1 MCLEGKLWRG
11 DGISQG
17 TGQPV
22 LPALGKEGSDGHG
35 AGNVLAHPG
44 SIRQHMAV
52 PATMVPTHSGAGR
65 QRQGGEKLLFSLIAV
80 FPER

>member
-1 MCLEGKLWRG
+1 MEGRWYLP
-11 DGISQG
+11 
-17 TGQPV
+17 GQPALLV
-22 LPALGKEGSDGHG
+22 LGKHG
-35 AGNVLAHPG
+35 AGIVLAHPDSVG
-44 SIRQHMAV
+44 EHMAA